1 MLKITQIKSAIGYQP
16 KAKRTLSALGLK
28 KMNQCV
34 EKTDTPQI
42 RGMIKKIDY
51 LVKVEE
57 IQYVKLD
64 SLKPSKGSIKNKKRI
79 GRGHGSG
86 LGKTSGRGHKGAGQR
101 SGNKRRP
108 WFEGGQMPLARRLP
122 RRGFTNIF
130 KEEIQIVNISD
141 LNRIE
146 KNSEIDPVVLQENG
160 MIRSSLKPVKI
171 LGEGDID
178 KKLNVT
184 ASAFSASAK
193 NKIEKAGGTVTIL

>member
-1 MLKITQIKSAIGYQP
+1 M
-16 KAKRTLSALGLK
+16 
-28 KMNQCV
+28 
-34 EKTDTPQI
+34 
-42 RGMIKKIDY
+42 
-51 LVKVEE
+51 
-57 IQYVKLD
+57 KLD

-101 SGNKRRP
+101 SGNKRRA

-141 LNRIE
+141 LIRIE

-160 MIRSSLKPVKI
+160 LIRSSLKPVKI

-178 KKLNVT
+178 KKLDVT
-184 ASAFSASAK
+184 ASSFSESAK

>member
-1 MLKITQIKSAIGYQP
+1 M
-16 KAKRTLSALGLK
+16 
-28 KMNQCV
+28 
-34 EKTDTPQI
+34 
-42 RGMIKKIDY
+42 
-51 LVKVEE
+51 
-57 IQYVKLD
+57 KLD

-101 SGNKRRP
+101 SGNKRRA

-141 LNRIE
+141 LIRIE
-146 KNSEIDPVVLQENG
+146 KHSEIDPVVLQENG
-160 MIRSSLKPVKI
+160 LIRSSLKPVKI

-178 KKLNVT
+178 KKLNIT
-184 ASAFSASAK
+184 ASSFSESAK
-193 NKIEKAGGTVTIL
+193 NKIEKAGGTATIL

>member
-1 MLKITQIKSAIGYQP
+1 M
-16 KAKRTLSALGLK
+16 
-28 KMNQCV
+28 
-34 EKTDTPQI
+34 
-42 RGMIKKIDY
+42 
-51 LVKVEE
+51 
-57 IQYVKLD
+57 KLD

-101 SGNKRRP
+101 SGNKRRA

-171 LGEGDID
+171 LGQGDID

-184 ASAFSASAK
+184 ASSFSESAK
-193 NKIEKAGGTVTIL
+193 NKIEKAGGTATIL

>member
-1 MLKITQIKSAIGYQP
+1 
-16 KAKRTLSALGLK
+16 
-28 KMNQCV
+28 
-34 EKTDTPQI
+34 
-42 RGMIKKIDY
+42 
-51 LVKVEE
+51 
-57 IQYVKLD
+57 VKLD

-86 LGKTSGRGHKGAGQR
+86 LGKTSGRGHKGSGQR
-101 SGNKRRP
+101 SGNKRRA

-141 LNRIE
+141 LIRIE

-160 MIRSSLKPVKI
+160 LIRSSLKPVKI
-171 LGEGDID
+171 LGEGDVD
-178 KKLNVT
+178 KKLDVT
-184 ASAFSASAK
+184 ASSFSESAK

>member
-1 MLKITQIKSAIGYQP
+1 M
-16 KAKRTLSALGLK
+16 
-28 KMNQCV
+28 
-34 EKTDTPQI
+34 
-42 RGMIKKIDY
+42 
-51 LVKVEE
+51 
-57 IQYVKLD
+57 KLD

-101 SGNKRRP
+101 SGNKRRA

-184 ASAFSASAK
+184 ASSFSESAK

>member
-1 MLKITQIKSAIGYQP
+1 M
-16 KAKRTLSALGLK
+16 
-28 KMNQCV
+28 
-34 EKTDTPQI
+34 
-42 RGMIKKIDY
+42 
-51 LVKVEE
+51 
-57 IQYVKLD
+57 KLD

-79 GRGHGSG
+79 CSGHGSG

-101 SGNKRRP
+101 SGNKRRA

-193 NKIEKAGGTVTIL
+193 NKIEKAGGTATIL

>member
-1 MLKITQIKSAIGYQP
+1 M
-16 KAKRTLSALGLK
+16 
-28 KMNQCV
+28 
-34 EKTDTPQI
+34 
-42 RGMIKKIDY
+42 
-51 LVKVEE
+51 
-57 IQYVKLD
+57 KLD

-101 SGNKRRP
+101 SGNKRRA

-184 ASAFSASAK
+184 ASSFSESAK
-193 NKIEKAGGTVTIL
+193 NKIEKAGGTATIL

>member
-1 MLKITQIKSAIGYQP
+1 M
-16 KAKRTLSALGLK
+16 
-28 KMNQCV
+28 
-34 EKTDTPQI
+34 
-42 RGMIKKIDY
+42 
-51 LVKVEE
+51 
-57 IQYVKLD
+57 KLD

-101 SGNKRRP
+101 SGNKRRS
-108 WFEGGQMPLARRLP
+108 WFEGGQMTLARRLP

-171 LGEGDID
+171 LGQGDID

-184 ASAFSASAK
+184 ASSFSESAK

>member
-1 MLKITQIKSAIGYQP
+1 
-16 KAKRTLSALGLK
+16 
-28 KMNQCV
+28 
-34 EKTDTPQI
+34 
-42 RGMIKKIDY
+42 
-51 LVKVEE
+51 
-57 IQYVKLD
+57 
-64 SLKPSKGSIKNKKRI
+64 
-79 GRGHGSG
+79 
-86 LGKTSGRGHKGAGQR
+86 
-101 SGNKRRP
+101 
-108 WFEGGQMPLARRLP
+108 MPLARRLP

-171 LGEGDID
+171 FGEGDID

>member
-1 MLKITQIKSAIGYQP
+1 M
-16 KAKRTLSALGLK
+16 
-28 KMNQCV
+28 
-34 EKTDTPQI
+34 
-42 RGMIKKIDY
+42 
-51 LVKVEE
+51 
-57 IQYVKLD
+57 KLD

-101 SGNKRRP
+101 SGNKRRA

-171 LGEGDID
+171 LGKGDID
-178 KKLNVT
+178 KKLDVT
-184 ASAFSASAK
+184 ASSFSESAK